1 MIFSFY
7 VYLIFNFYVQ
17 INYFKKIEI
26 IIISIMYN
34 NNPYVFHILVRT
46 TEDMVPEDTEIMA
59 TITIL
64 TTMDTMIPIT
74 NLISLDLATIT
85 MGREDT
91 AITIIENLMLAIVVL
106 VWLDS
111 AVAVVFWRLVLDDLY
126 FVLNK

>member
-1 MIFSFY
+1 
-7 VYLIFNFYVQ
+7 
-17 INYFKKIEI
+17 
-26 IIISIMYN
+26 
-34 NNPYVFHILVRT
+34 
-46 TEDMVPEDTEIMA
+46 MVPEDTEIMA

-106 VWLDS
+106 VWLDF